1 MSAQTAIETVGLA
14 KRFTVRTKAGRLRR
28 ERQTVTAVDDVNLSI
43 ASGEVVGFI
52 GPNGAGK
59 STTIKMLTGILAP
72 SQGSIRVLGHTPL
85 DERSRLAR
93 RIGVVFGQRSQL
105 WWDLPLIESFSLLRH
120 LYRVPVSDHAATMAW
135 LSDLFD
141 LGDLMPKPVRS
152 LSLGQRM
159 RGEIAAA
166 LAHKPELLFLDEPTI
181 GLDIVSKHAVRDALA
196 QLNRE
201 QGTTVVLTTHD
212 LSDIEHLCERVVII
226 DHGRVIEDGS
236 LARLV
241 DRLSGTRTLVVDL
254 ERAHPPLAIEGV
266 LCREVVG
273 TRQWLEFD
281 RTQRSAAAVLTA
293 VSELADVRDLSI
305 EEPNIE
311 EIVRRIYTSRRRE
324 TDQ

>member
-1 MSAQTAIETVGLA
+1 MNAIETVGLA

-28 ERQTVTAVDDVNLSI
+28 ERTTITAVDDVNLSI
-43 ASGEVVGFI
+43 DVGEMVGFI

-72 SQGSIRVLGHTPL
+72 SSGTIRVLGHVPL

-105 WWDLPLIESFSLLRH
+105 WWDLPLSESFSLLRH
-120 LYRVPVSDHAATMAW
+120 LYRVSAADHAAAMAW
-135 LSDLFD
+135 LTDLFD
-141 LGDLMPKPVRS
+141 LGELMPKPVRS

-201 QGTTVVLTTHD
+201 QRTTVVLTTHD

-226 DHGRVIEDGS
+226 DHGHVIEDGP
-236 LARLV
+236 LDELI

-254 ERAHPPLAIEGV
+254 DRAQPALSLDGV
-266 LCREVVG
+266 ACRDVQG

-281 RTQRSAAAVLTA
+281 RTRLTAAEVLTA
-293 VSELADVRDLSI
+293 VSQHAEVRDLAI
-305 EEPNIE
+305 EEPDIE
-311 EIVRRIYTSRRRE
+311 EIVRRIYTTRPGN
-324 TDQ
+324 Q